1 MMAKRK
7 NYAQLKRELEA
18 LLFAAGRPLSF
29 KRLQQIFTAT
39 KYSQKQL
46 KEALTDLMTEYED
59 HSIELVKVASGYIF
73 HIRAQ
78 YADLV
83 HRLTEE
89 KPARYSRALMETLA
103 IIAYKQPV
111 TKAEIEELRGVT
123 LSTNIMRTLIEHEWI
138 RPAGHKEVP
147 GRPILWVTTKHL
159 LDSLKIE
166 GLDQLPR
173 PAGGNDQ
180 KTEAPEEM
188 PSEEEKTRIG

>member
-1 MMAKRK
+1 MMAER
-7 NYAQLKRELEA
+7 NGSARLKRELEA
-18 LLFAAGRPLSF
+18 VLFAAGRPLSF
-29 KRLQQIFTAT
+29 KRLQQVFAGSA
-39 KYSQKQL
+39 YSHKGL
-46 KEALTDLMTEYED
+46 KDALTELMAEYED

-89 KPARYSRALMETLA
+89 KPPRYSRALMETLA
-103 IIAYKQPV
+103 VITYRQPV

-123 LSTNIMRTLIEHEWI
+123 LSANIMRTLIEHGWI

-159 LDSLKIE
+159 LDSLKLE
-166 GLDQLPR
+166 GLHQLPQ
-173 PAGGNDQ
+173 PVAKAAMEPQEIKDLPQGKGKID
-180 KTEAPEEM
+180 
-188 PSEEEKTRIG
+188 